1 MGCLLL
7 LILAFL
13 FRGVIFGILAWLIG
27 LAIGLLSFLL
37 SLGFWGFIVML
48 VLCAIIAALR

>member
-7 LILAFL
+7 LILAVL
-13 FRGVIFGILAWLIG
+13 FRGLIFGILAWLIG
-27 LAIGLLSFLL
+27 LAIALLSFLL

-48 VLCAIIAALR
+48 VVCAIIAALR

>member
-27 LAIGLLSFLL
+27 VAIALLSFLL

-48 VLCAIIAALR
+48 VLCAIIAALT

>member
-7 LILAFL
+7 LILAIL
-13 FRGVIFGILAWLIG
+13 FRGLIFGILAWLIG
-27 LAIGLLSFLL
+27 VAIALLSFLL

-48 VLCAIIAALR
+48 VLCAIIAALK